1 MKEKRHYHLF
11 TVSHQGHHS
20 EVVYRTD
27 SMDFKLN
34 DLLAVKGSGANNL
47 ALPSNICSITNY
59 LYLGFMTEDEFDPS
73 APVEVVEDGVQ
84 V

>member
-1 MKEKRHYHLF
+1 MKEKRHFHLF

-34 DLLAVKGSGANNL
+34 DLLAVKGSGADNL

-59 LYLGFMTEDEFDPS
+59 IYLGFMTEAEFDPS
-73 APVEVVEDGVQ
+73 KATEVVEDGVQ

>member
-11 TVSHQGHHS
+11 TVSHQGHHN

-47 ALPSNICSITNY
+47 ALPSNICSITNH
-59 LYLGFMTEDEFDPS
+59 LYLGFMTETEFDPS
-73 APVEVVEDGVQ
+73 IPVEVVEDGVQ